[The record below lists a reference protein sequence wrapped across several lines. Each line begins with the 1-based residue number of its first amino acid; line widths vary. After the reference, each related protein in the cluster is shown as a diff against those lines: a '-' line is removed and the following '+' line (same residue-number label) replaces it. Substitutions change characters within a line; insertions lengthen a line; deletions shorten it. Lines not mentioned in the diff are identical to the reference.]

1 MRRET
6 FDLTEHNARIFFS
19 GDLADWYADQT
30 LCAAETTILL
40 RHKEAFAGKTVLDL
54 GVGSGRTTRFLLPFA
69 GSYTGVDLSPQ
80 MIARARRGFPKARLL
95 EMDIR
100 ELAALSGE
108 TFDFIFAPWAVLD
121 ALSPGDRHKALARI
135 AALSPPGGMFV
146 LSSHNR
152 DAALAG
158 KPPSLNWSKRPVRLA
173 LNAGHLAIAR
183 LNFERM
189 KHLREEHADYALYN
203 DMAHGWQGVFYYIG
217 KDAQIAQLERHG
229 FRTMDVY
236 GEDGRLIRPGDDVS
250 PDGCLH
256 YVAVKE

>member
-100 ELAALSGE
+100 ELAALSA
-108 TFDFIFAPWAVLD
+108 APTVVSVTTL
-121 ALSPGDRHKALARI
+121 
-135 AALSPPGGMFV
+135 AALVCAEMVLGG
-146 LSSHNR
+146 L
-152 DAALAG
+152 LWAG
-158 KPPSLNWSKRPVRLA
+158 RPMRVTA
-173 LNAGHLAIAR
+173 
-183 LNFERM
+183 
-189 KHLREEHADYALYN
+189 
-203 DMAHGWQGVFYYIG
+203 
-217 KDAQIAQLERHG
+217 
-229 FRTMDVY
+229 
-236 GEDGRLIRPGDDVS
+236 
-250 PDGCLH
+250 
-256 YVAVKE
+256 